1 MAEQLV
7 LALADTGPPTFAN
20 FVAGPNTET
29 VALLARVAQGESR
42 ETGVVLW
49 GPPGVGKTHL
59 LRASVALAQDAGRCA
74 LWIGAL
80 GELAEWPRLPPRA
93 LVAVDDIDTAD
104 LVAQGRLF
112 TLYNA
117 LAGEGGQI
125 IAAAGVPPARM
136 ALREDLRTRLGW
148 GLVHEIVALPDA
160 GKPAALAAYA
170 RERGFSLSPD
180 VINYLLAHGRRDM
193 RSLVETLVALDRES
207 LANKRPVTVK
217 LLRQWMQREL
227 GLG

>member
-20 FVAGPNTET
+20 FVAGPNAET

-49 GPPGVGKTHL
+49 GPPGVGKSHL
-59 LRASVALAQDAGRCA
+59 LRASVALAREAGRGV
-74 LWIGAL
+74 LWMGSP
-80 GELAEWPRLPPRA
+80 GELAEGPSLPPSA

-104 LVAQGRLF
+104 PVAQGRLF
-112 TLYNA
+112 TLYNV
-117 LAGEGGQI
+117 LAAEGGQI

-148 GLVHEIVALPDA
+148 GLVHEIAALPDA
-160 GKPAALAAYA
+160 DKPAALAVYA
-170 RERGFSLSPD
+170 RGRGFSLSAE
-180 VINYLLAHGRRDM
+180 VIDYLLAHGRRDM
-193 RSLVETLVALDRES
+193 RSLVATLAALDRES
-207 LANKRPVTVK
+207 LASKRPVTVP

-227 GLG
+227 GVG